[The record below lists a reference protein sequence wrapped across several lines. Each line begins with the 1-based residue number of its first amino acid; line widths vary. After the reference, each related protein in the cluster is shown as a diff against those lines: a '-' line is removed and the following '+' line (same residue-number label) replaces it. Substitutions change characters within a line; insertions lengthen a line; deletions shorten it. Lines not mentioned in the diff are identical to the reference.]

1 MMGNIHINITFL
13 HVSVLLKPPWM
24 SYQPD
29 TALKERL
36 FIAR

>member
-1 MMGNIHINITFL
+1 MMGNITFL
-13 HVSVLLKPPWM
+13 HVCVLPVPPWM

-29 TALKERL
+29 IALKERL